1 MFYGKINA
9 YYFYMVY
16 NYKDTRAAL
25 LFQVDHLPFTEHILL
40 WAAVDFTALR
50 GYNGYKGPNA
60 AREGRVSL

>member
-1 MFYGKINA
+1 
-9 YYFYMVY
+9 MVY

-60 AREGRVSL
+60 AREGRLSL